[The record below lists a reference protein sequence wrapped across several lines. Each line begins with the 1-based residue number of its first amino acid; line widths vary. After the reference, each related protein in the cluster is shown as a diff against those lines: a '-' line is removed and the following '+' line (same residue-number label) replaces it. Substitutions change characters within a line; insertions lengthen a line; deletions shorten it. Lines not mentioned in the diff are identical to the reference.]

1 MYHNTAKGL
10 AALGRNGDNT
20 LIHVGKNELA
30 GLQAL
35 LGHNLTVN
43 PETGFHEAFSLQDI
57 LVPIGLGIFGALTGG
72 AGAAALGMADSGLTS
87 AAIGAGSSGIAGG
100 AINKA
105 QGKDFGA
112 GFLGGAVSGGMG
124 GYGASGLGETTPT
137 PSPTAA
143 PTASVAAATGQQGA
157 ITGLEGLAKPA
168 LPSSPVPKP
177 EMPMTPT
184 GVGTN
189 PNNPDFIGPQ
199 GAGGS
204 ANPSFSDALGHTFSN
219 MTTNT
224 GMESMLKPIGY
235 GAVLGGGLTSMM
247 NQNATA
253 AQQIRAQKLQ
263 NAVNDKQQ
271 SDYFNS
277 MGFPLESL
285 AKINNPD
292 SGAQQQDVNKLLW
305 GQGGYAAGGSIEM
318 RRTAGGVPMQTTIP
332 PKFADTFENSDLNH
346 ALTTLDQRINTGRF
360 ATGGYVNTQPF
371 TGHDF
376 YPQSSISSAHPYA
389 GSAPNSVV
397 NTLSEGASFAEGGSP
412 SSSSFNTT
420 FEAIPTESGHSP
432 IVDVSGRKIAVANIS
447 GKTVPFYVSTGGGG
461 KASVPAGKW
470 YPYFGHGPDGWFN
483 KSSEAEIGRYYD
495 SPALKQVAEHLDNT
509 LGDMRHETHFNGQKI
524 PNVSTGSVATQFIN
538 QGLNP
543 QPHTFQGS
551 PDDLRGTAQWYK
563 DLESN
568 IKNTVSQ
575 VHDSVTRGPTNTP
588 SMLPP
593 AVAPA
598 ATQGAKYSVPA
609 SLREAVNKYGPTLAK
624 GAGTALN
631 VVGNAAML
639 LEPDSGRE
647 APDADKPQDYPGE
660 GFNPYYADVPSKA
673 YDKAKWIRTPSGQLM
688 NLTPSFA
695 EGGFLDGP
703 GDGMSDDIPA
713 NIDGAED
720 IRLADGEFVVPPEM
734 VSLIGGGD
742 PEEGKRLLDKL
753 LPMVR
758 QAAHGKK
765 AQIKQDAGKLAAE
778 KMVLRNTARS
788 R

>member
-1 MYHNTAKGL
+1 MYNTTAKGL

-43 PETGFHEAFSLQDI
+43 PETGLHEAFSLQDI

-87 AAIGAGSSGIAGG
+87 AAIGAGTSGLAGG

-124 GYGASGLGETTPT
+124 GYGASSLGGGTTPT

-143 PTASVAAATGQQGA
+143 PTAPIAAATGQQGA
-157 ITGLEGLAKPA
+157 IPGLESLTKPN
-168 LPSSPVPKP
+168 LPQTSQFAQSP
-177 EMPMTPT
+177 
-184 GVGTN
+184 
-189 PNNPDFIGPQ
+189 I
-199 GAGGS
+199 GAGNTTAS
-204 ANPSFSDALGHTFSN
+204 ANPSFSDALGHTVSN
-219 MTTNT
+219 MTTNQ
-224 GMESMLKPIGY
+224 GMESMIKPLGY
-235 GAVLGGGLTSMM
+235 GAVLGGGVTSMM
-247 NQNATA
+247 NQNATS
-253 AQQIRAQKLQ
+253 AQQIRAEKLQ

-277 MGFPLESL
+277 MGFPLSPL
-285 AKINNPD
+285 SDINNPN
-292 SGAQQQDVNKLLW
+292 SGAQQQGVNKLLW

-346 ALTTLDQRINTGRF
+346 ALTTLDQRINTGKF
-360 ATGGYVNTQPF
+360 ANGGYVNTQPF
-371 TGHDF
+371 NPDAS
-376 YPQSSISSAHPYA
+376 YPQSQVPKAAPYPA
-389 GSAPNSVV
+389 AAP
-397 NTLSEGASFAEGGSP
+397 
-412 SSSSFNTT
+412 
-420 FEAIPTESGHSP
+420 
-432 IVDVSGRKIAVANIS
+432 
-447 GKTVPFYVSTGGGG
+447 
-461 KASVPAGKW
+461 
-470 YPYFGHGPDGWFN
+470 
-483 KSSEAEIGRYYD
+483 
-495 SPALKQVAEHLDNT
+495 Q
-509 LGDMRHETHFNGQKI
+509 RHE
-524 PNVSTGSVATQFIN
+524 V
-538 QGLNP
+538 
-543 QPHTFQGS
+543 
-551 PDDLRGTAQWYK
+551 
-563 DLESN
+563 
-568 IKNTVSQ
+568 
-575 VHDSVTRGPTNTP
+575 VHG
-588 SMLPP
+588 
-593 AVAPA
+593 
-598 ATQGAKYSVPA
+598 Y
-609 SLREAVNKYGPTLAK
+609 EH
-624 GAGTALN
+624 
-631 VVGNAAML
+631 
-639 LEPDSGRE
+639 
-647 APDADKPQDYPGE
+647 
-660 GFNPYYADVPSKA
+660 
-673 YDKAKWIRTPSGQLM
+673 
-688 NLTPSFA
+688 
-695 EGGFLDGP
+695 GGFLDGP

>member
-87 AAIGAGSSGIAGG
+87 AAIGAGTSGLAGG

-124 GYGASGLGETTPT
+124 GYGASGMGGEAT
-137 PSPTAA
+137 PSPSPAPAATPTAPVAA
-143 PTASVAAATGQQGA
+143 PTAPITAATGQQGA
-157 ITGLEGLAKPA
+157 IPGLEGLAKPT
-168 LPSSPVPKP
+168 LPNSPMPRP
-177 EMPMTPT
+177 EVPMTPT

-189 PNNPDFIGPQ
+189 PNNPNFIGPQ

-219 MTTNT
+219 MTTNQ

-253 AQQIRAQKLQ
+253 AQQIRAEKLQ

-277 MGFPLESL
+277 MGFPLSPL
-285 AKINNPD
+285 SDINNPN
-292 SGAQQQDVNKLLW
+292 SGAQQQDVNRLLW
-305 GQGGYAAGGSIEM
+305 GQRGHAAGGPIEM
-318 RRTAGGVPMQTTIP
+318 RRNVAGVPIQTTIP
-332 PKFADTFENSDLNH
+332 PKFTNTFENSDLNH
-346 ALTTLDQRINTGRF
+346 ALTSLDQGISTGKYANGGYINTTPMP
-360 ATGGYVNTQPF
+360 ADP
-371 TGHDF
+371 
-376 YPQSSISSAHPYA
+376 YPQSQIPKAAPYPA
-389 GSAPNSVV
+389 AAP
-397 NTLSEGASFAEGGSP
+397 
-412 SSSSFNTT
+412 
-420 FEAIPTESGHSP
+420 
-432 IVDVSGRKIAVANIS
+432 
-447 GKTVPFYVSTGGGG
+447 
-461 KASVPAGKW
+461 
-470 YPYFGHGPDGWFN
+470 
-483 KSSEAEIGRYYD
+483 
-495 SPALKQVAEHLDNT
+495 Q
-509 LGDMRHETHFNGQKI
+509 RHE
-524 PNVSTGSVATQFIN
+524 
-538 QGLNP
+538 
-543 QPHTFQGS
+543 
-551 PDDLRGTAQWYK
+551 
-563 DLESN
+563 
-568 IKNTVSQ
+568 
-575 VHDSVTRGPTNTP
+575 
-588 SMLPP
+588 
-593 AVAPA
+593 
-598 ATQGAKYSVPA
+598 
-609 SLREAVNKYGPTLAK
+609 
-624 GAGTALN
+624 
-631 VVGNAAML
+631 VVGY
-639 LEPDSGRE
+639 EH
-647 APDADKPQDYPGE
+647 
-660 GFNPYYADVPSKA
+660 
-673 YDKAKWIRTPSGQLM
+673 
-688 NLTPSFA
+688 
-695 EGGFLDGP
+695 GGFLDGP

-713 NIDGAED
+713 NIDGEEE

-742 PEEGKRLLDKL
+742 PEDGKRLLDQL

-778 KMVLRNTARS
+778 KMVLRNAARS
-788 R
+788 K

>member
-10 AALGRNGDNT
+10 AALGRNGDSM
-20 LIHVGKNELA
+20 LMHVNPHELA
-30 GLQAL
+30 GLQRI
-35 LGHNLTVN
+35 LGPISNNPDTGLPEAFAWGPIMGIIGGLAGSTVDLGLGAAVSQ
-43 PETGFHEAFSLQDI
+43 PIADAMPGFLGETGSKIAS
-57 LVPIGLGIFGALTGG
+57 VAGPALTSGLVNAGLNYAVGG
-72 AGAAALGMADSGLTS
+72 KNAALGGF
-87 AAIGAGSSGIAGG
+87 
-100 AINKA
+100 A
-105 QGKDFGA
+105 QGAMMG
-112 GFLGGAVSGGMG
+112 GLGGLEANTL
-124 GYGASGLGETTPT
+124 LGTEGSAQPMQQGTTQNLGFKTVNAQPSL
-137 PSPTAA
+137 PNSPVEKAIPPMSPT
-143 PTASVAAATGQQGA
+143 TLAT
-157 ITGLEGLAKPA
+157 T
-168 LPSSPVPKP
+168 PSSPNFVGPTT
-177 EMPMTPT
+177 TPPPAPT
-184 GVGTN
+184 STAT
-189 PNNPDFIGPQ
+189 PPPAAPPQ
-199 GAGGS
+199 GFFDKVGS
-204 ANPSFSDALGHTFSN
+204 NLSTLGDKYGNYEGMKSLASN
-219 MTTNT
+219 Y
-224 GMESMLKPIGY
+224 GSPAFLASMVGQ
-235 GAVLGGGLTSMM
+235 GFT
-247 NQNATA
+247 QNAYD
-253 AQQIRAQKLQ
+253 AQRAKEAKQRYALQDYTTRQ
-263 NAVNDKQQ
+263 NANNLA
-271 SDYFNS
+271 NS
-277 MGFPLESL
+277 MY
-285 AKINNPD
+285 
-292 SGAQQQDVNKLLW
+292 
-305 GQGGYAAGGSIEM
+305 GQGNSVYGMAAGGPLTLHSH
-318 RRTAGGVPMQTTIP
+318 GGYPVSMTIP
-332 PKFADTFENSDLNH
+332 GPEVDELKEMGGLPGLSTQLKGH
-346 ALTTLDQRINTGRF
+346 

-376 YPQSSISSAHPYA
+376 YPQSRISSAQPYA

-397 NTLSEGASFAEGGSP
+397 DTLSEGASFAEGGSP

-631 VVGNAAML
+631 VVGNTAML

-703 GDGMSDDIPA
+703 GDGQSDSIPA
-713 NIDGAED
+713 SIDGVEP
-720 IRLADGEFVVPPEM
+720 IKVADGEFVVPKHIVDM
-734 VSLIGGGD
+734 IGI
-742 PEEGKRLLDKL
+742 DKL
-753 LPMVR
+753 DHLLSAVR
-758 QAAHGKK
+758 KSSYGTDQ
-765 AQIKQDAGKLAAE
+765 QIPQDAGKLAAE
-778 KMVLRNTARS
+778 RLLARYA
-788 R
+788 